1 MAKNK
6 QIIVDEIPITVTG
19 INDDDYI
26 CLTDIT
32 KGYENGPSLV
42 ENWLRNKNTIEFLG
56 VWEELNNNATFNSLE
71 FEGIME
77 RTGLNRFHISVKK
90 WVETTNA
97 IGIVSKTGRYG
108 GTYAHRDIAFH
119 FANWISPR
127 FQLYIIKEYQRLKEI
142 ESNELNVE
150 WDVRRFVTKANYEI
164 HTNAVKE
171 YIIPN
176 STLPFD
182 RQGIE

>member
-1 MAKNK
+1 
-6 QIIVDEIPITVTG
+6 
-19 INDDDYI
+19 
-26 CLTDIT
+26 
-32 KGYENGPSLV
+32 
-42 ENWLRNKNTIEFLG
+42 
-56 VWEELNNNATFNSLE
+56 
-71 FEGIME
+71 ME

-176 STLPFD
+176 STLLIKEGLSKSQRHKKLKKAAEEQLNILNKND
-182 RQGIE
+182 RIKAFKKLSETTYIEAEKDAKP

>member
-97 IGIVSKTGRYG
+97 IGIVSKTGR
-108 GTYAHRDIAFH
+108 
-119 FANWISPR
+119 
-127 FQLYIIKEYQRLKEI
+127 
-142 ESNELNVE
+142 
-150 WDVRRFVTKANYEI
+150 
-164 HTNAVKE
+164 
-171 YIIPN
+171 
-176 STLPFD
+176 
-182 RQGIE
+182 